1 MHLQSTYIL
10 MDASVIIQVS
20 SKTVNSNI
28 HPILNIYSVTDDILP
43 RLAYKNPLKLI
54 HAHTSTD
61 K

>member
-1 MHLQSTYIL
+1 